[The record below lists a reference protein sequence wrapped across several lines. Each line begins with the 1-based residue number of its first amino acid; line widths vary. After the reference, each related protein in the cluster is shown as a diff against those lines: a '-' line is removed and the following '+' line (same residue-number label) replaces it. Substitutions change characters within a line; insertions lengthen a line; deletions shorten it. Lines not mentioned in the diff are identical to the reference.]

1 MKMVVHLN
9 KNLIIMLSNNQFL
22 TRFKKNKRGLWSFI
36 ILVSLFGI
44 SLFCEFIA
52 NDKPLIVKYDHKYY
66 FPIFNEITEEEFSGE
81 LKTPADYRDPYV
93 QELINAKGWFI
104 MPIIPFS
111 YDTINLNLDSPAP
124 SSPTVENLFG
134 TDDQG
139 RDVLARLIYA
149 IRLSMIFALSLSF
162 LTIFL
167 AITIGAIQGYFAGI
181 LDLSMQRFIEIWSS
195 LPMMFLLIIFSAII
209 APSFLTLL
217 LIMLMFSWISLSSM
231 VRAEFLRLRN
241 FEFVMASKALGA
253 SSWRIIFRH
262 ILPNASPII
271 IANLPFLIASSL
283 TTLSALDFLGL
294 GMPVGSPSFG
304 EILAQGK
311 NNIQA
316 YWLGL
321 VGFFSLTIILT
332 CLVFVGEALRDG
344 FDVRKF

>member
-1 MKMVVHLN
+1 MIN
-9 KNLIIMLSNNQFL
+9 KNEFL
-22 TRFKKNKRGLWSFI
+22 TKFKKNKRGLWSFI
-36 ILVSLFGI
+36 ILTSLFSI

-52 NDKPLIVKYDHKYY
+52 NDKPLIVRYDKKFY
-66 FPIFNEITEEEFSGE
+66 FPIFKQVNEEEFSGQ

-93 QELINAKGWFI
+93 KELINAKGWFI
-104 MPIIPFS
+104 MPFIPFS

-124 SSPTVENLFG
+124 SHPTYENLFG

-149 IRLSMIFALSLSF
+149 IRLSMLFAISLSF
-162 LTIFL
+162 LTIIL
-167 AITIGAIQGYFAGI
+167 AIFIGAIQGYFAGI
-181 LDLSMQRFIEIWSS
+181 IDLSMQRFIEIWSS

-209 APSFLTLL
+209 APSFFSLL
-217 LIMLMFSWISLSSM
+217 IIMLMFSWISLASI

-241 FEFVMASKALGA
+241 FEFVNASKALGA
-253 SSWRIIFRH
+253 SPWRIIFRH
-262 ILPNASPII
+262 ILPNASPVIL
-271 IANLPFLIASSL
+271 ANLPFLIASSL

-321 VGFFSLTIILT
+321 VGFFSLTIMLT
-332 CLVFVGEALRDG
+332 CLVFVGEAIRDG

>member
-1 MKMVVHLN
+1 MIN
-9 KNLIIMLSNNQFL
+9 KNEFL
-22 TRFKKNKRGLWSFI
+22 ARFKKNKRGLWSFI
-36 ILVSLFGI
+36 ILLSLFSI

-52 NDKPLIVKYDHKYY
+52 NDKPLLVKYDERFY
-66 FPIFNEITEEEFSGE
+66 FPIFSQITEEEFSGE

-93 QELINAKGWFI
+93 RQLINAKGWFI
-104 MPIIPFS
+104 MPLIPFS

-124 SSPTVENLFG
+124 SSPTLENLFG

-149 IRLSMIFALSLSF
+149 IRLSLIFAISLSM
-162 LTIFL
+162 LTIIL
-167 AITIGAIQGYFAGI
+167 AIAIGAIQGYFAGI
-181 LDLSMQRFIEIWSS
+181 IDISMQRFIEIWSS

-209 APSFLTLL
+209 APSFFSLL
-217 LIMLMFSWISLSSM
+217 LIMLMFSWISLSSI

-253 SSWRIIFRH
+253 SSRRIIFRH

-294 GMPVGSPSFG
+294 GMPVGSPSLG

-321 VGFFSLTIILT
+321 VGFFSLTILLT
-332 CLVFVGEALRDG
+332 CLVFLGEALRDG

>member
-1 MKMVVHLN
+1 MIN
-9 KNLIIMLSNNQFL
+9 KNEFL
-22 TRFKKNKRGLWSFI
+22 TKFKKNKRGLWSFI
-36 ILVSLFGI
+36 ILTSLFSI

-52 NDKPLIVKYDHKYY
+52 NDKPLIVRYDKKFY
-66 FPIFNEITEEEFSGE
+66 FPIFKQVNEEEFSGQ

-104 MPIIPFS
+104 MPLIPFS

-124 SSPTVENLFG
+124 SHPAYENLFG

-149 IRLSMIFALSLSF
+149 IRLSMLFAISLSF
-162 LTIFL
+162 LTIIL
-167 AITIGAIQGYFAGI
+167 AIFIGAIQGYFAGI
-181 LDLSMQRFIEIWSS
+181 IDLSMQRFIEIWSS

-209 APSFLTLL
+209 APSFFSLL
-217 LIMLMFSWISLSSM
+217 IIMLMFSWISLASI

-241 FEFVMASKALGA
+241 FEFVNASKSLGA
-253 SSWRIIFRH
+253 SPWRIIFRH
-262 ILPNASPII
+262 ILPNASPVIL
-271 IANLPFLIASSL
+271 ANLPFLIASSL

-321 VGFFSLTIILT
+321 VGFFSLTIMLT
-332 CLVFVGEALRDG
+332 CLVFVGEAIRDG

>member
-1 MKMVVHLN
+1 MIN
-9 KNLIIMLSNNQFL
+9 KNEFL
-22 TRFKKNKRGLWSFI
+22 TKFKKNKRGLWSFV
-36 ILVSLFGI
+36 ILTSLFSI

-52 NDKPLIVKYDHKYY
+52 NDKPLIVRYDKKFY
-66 FPIFNEITEEEFSGE
+66 FPIFKQVNEEEFSGQ

-104 MPIIPFS
+104 MPLIPFS

-124 SSPTVENLFG
+124 SHPTYGNLFG

-149 IRLSMIFALSLSF
+149 IRLSMLFAISLSF
-162 LTIFL
+162 LTIIL
-167 AITIGAIQGYFAGI
+167 AIFIGAIQGYFAGI
-181 LDLSMQRFIEIWSS
+181 IDLSMQRFIEIWSS

-209 APSFLTLL
+209 APSFFSLL
-217 LIMLMFSWISLSSM
+217 IIMLMFSWISLASI

-241 FEFVMASKALGA
+241 FEFVNASKSLGA
-253 SSWRIIFRH
+253 SPWRIIFRH
-262 ILPNASPII
+262 ILPNASPVIL
-271 IANLPFLIASSL
+271 ANLPFLIASSL